1 MRFARMAGI
10 MFSLSVLWLTGVA
23 GAVTTP
29 ACAPPPGFR
38 ETPHPVIAPPEELVA
53 HTEEILIGR
62 PLSVVSDAM
71 NKPLNQALRGTDSL
85 PGVSGDFMLT
95 KGPFGTPG
103 SRHIVC
109 LTDGTSVEEEALE
122 REQTSSS
129 GHFRY
134 IVWNYRTPKARPI
147 AYGVGEFRSVQ
158 IDNLHTGVTWTYSF
172 KLKDDVF
179 PGNLGGLGRFLFRVG
194 FLDRDYAAMM
204 RGVLGGYKTTAE
216 EQSGSP
222 PIATTHGEDR

>member
-1 MRFARMAGI
+1 MRIARIAGLT
-10 MFSLSVLWLTGVA
+10 FSLYVLLLTGVA
-23 GAVTTP
+23 AAATAP
-29 ACAPPPGFR
+29 ACSPPPGFR
-38 ETPHPVIAPPEELVA
+38 EAPHPLIAPPEQLVA
-53 HTEEILIGR
+53 HTEEILIDR

-95 KGPFGTPG
+95 KGPFGSSG

-122 REQTSSS
+122 REQASSS

-134 IVWNYRTPKARPI
+134 IVWNYQTPKARPI

-158 IDNLHTGVTWTYSF
+158 IDNMRTRVTWIYSF
-172 KLKDDVF
+172 MLKDDIF

-204 RGVLGGYKTTAE
+204 RGVLNGYKTTAE
-216 EQSGSP
+216 EHP
-222 PIATTHGEDR
+222 R